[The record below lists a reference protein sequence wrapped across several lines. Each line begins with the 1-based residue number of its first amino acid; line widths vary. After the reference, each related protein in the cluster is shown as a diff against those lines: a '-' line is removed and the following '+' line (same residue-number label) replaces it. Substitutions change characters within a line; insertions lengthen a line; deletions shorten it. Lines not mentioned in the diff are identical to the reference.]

1 MSNNLITKI
10 ASDIGNHLK
19 GLKALVLTNNRIVN
33 LADVGYLSGL
43 KQLEH
48 LSLLDNPVTLKDKY
62 RLYVIYRIPS
72 LKSLD
77 YQKVS
82 KTERT
87 DANAFFGTT
96 TGQAML
102 SAIDTDAKT
111 DNKDKPKP
119 SLTLTEDQKM
129 QVRQAIESA
138 STKEEIDAIEK
149 QLKAGTFVFK

>member
-1 MSNNLITKI
+1 MSNNFITKI

-33 LADVGYLSGL
+33 LADVGCLSGL
-43 KQLEH
+43 VKLEH

-77 YQKVS
+77 FQKIS
-82 KTERT
+82 KTERAEAT
-87 DANAFFGTT
+87 EYFASSA
-96 TGQAML
+96 GQAMI
-102 SAIDTDAKT
+102 SAIEADAKT

-119 SLTLTEDQKM
+119 SLILTEDQKM